1 MFKTIS
7 IANIQSHTET
17 SLDLSPGVNV
27 VTGQSDSG
35 KTGIIRSLFWLINNR
50 PSGETLRNWNSDI
63 SDPMAVEVVLS
74 EGGSI
79 AINREKGK
87 TSYMLSYKGQEESF
101 QAIKTDVPSEVSEVL
116 NLSSYNLQ
124 SQHQTYF
131 LLQDTPGEVARTLN
145 ELTGLSIIDSA
156 FKKVSAKIR
165 ETTSKIESL
174 KSDRDRGKEQL
185 KQYDNLDSIRILIED
200 IERDTKELSKIE
212 VDRVKIINSITE
224 LLKIKERLAEQQSL
238 LETTDEVTDILA
250 LISEQEGIVSQKMK
264 IQYLLNSLSSL
275 KEDQEQDTSWLEMEP
290 SYTEISNLL
299 KEYEPIFYGKFSLAS
314 LLSLFDKNSI
324 EKNKVDVVLQ
334 TTIGKYVSLL
344 DESKICPTCGT
355 PTSKKMLEE
364 IKTRL

>member
-1 MFKTIS
+1 
-7 IANIQSHTET
+7 
-17 SLDLSPGVNV
+17 
-27 VTGQSDSG
+27 
-35 KTGIIRSLFWLINNR
+35 
-50 PSGETLRNWNSDI
+50 
-63 SDPMAVEVVLS
+63 MAVEVVLS

-165 ETTSKIESL
+165 EAMSKIESL
-174 KSDRDRGKEQL
+174 KSDRGRGKEQL

-200 IERDTKELSKIE
+200 IERDTVELSKIE
-212 VDRVKIINSITE
+212 VARIKITNSITE
-224 LLKIKERLAEQQSL
+224 LNKIKERLAEKQSYI
-238 LETTDEVTDILA
+238 EIGDEIDPILVLVNEQN
-250 LISEQEGIVSQKMK
+250 LIQIQGVK
-264 IQYLLNSLSSL
+264 IQLLLRSLSSI
-275 KEDQEQDTSWLEMEP
+275 KEDLEQDAAWLEMEP
-290 SYTEISNLL
+290 PYIEIYELL
-299 KEYEPIFYGKFSLAS
+299 KDYETVAKKKDTLSS
-314 LLSLFDKNSI
+314 LLSLLKRN
-324 EKNKVDVVLQ
+324 EEGAEATAVALQ
-334 TTIGKYVSLL
+334 KAVGRYVTLL

>member
-1 MFKTIS
+1 
-7 IANIQSHTET
+7 
-17 SLDLSPGVNV
+17 
-27 VTGQSDSG
+27 
-35 KTGIIRSLFWLINNR
+35 
-50 PSGETLRNWNSDI
+50 
-63 SDPMAVEVVLS
+63 MAVEVTLS
-74 EGGSI
+74 EGGTV

-101 QAIKTDVPSEVSEVL
+101 QAIRTDVPSEVTEVL

-131 LLQDTPGEVARTLN
+131 LLQDTPGEVARALN

-185 KQYDNLDSIRILIED
+185 KQYDNLDAIKILIED
-200 IERDTKELSKIE
+200 IERDTAELSKIE
-212 VDRVKIINSITE
+212 ADRIKITNSITE
-224 LLKIKERLAEQQSL
+224 LNKIKERMAEQQSL
-238 LETTDEVTDILA
+238 LEVADEMTAIFA
-250 LISEQEGIVSQKMK
+250 LITEREEIVSQGIK
-264 IQYLLNSLSSL
+264 IQSLFRTISSI
-275 KEDQEQDTSWLEMEP
+275 KEDLEQDAAWLEMEP
-290 SYTEISNLL
+290 PYIEISDLL
-299 KEYEPIFYGKFSLAS
+299 KEYETVSKKKDSLSS
-314 LLSLFDKNSI
+314 LLSLINRNEEGTSATTA
-324 EKNKVDVVLQ
+324 VLQ
-334 TTIGKYVSLL
+334 MSISKYITLL